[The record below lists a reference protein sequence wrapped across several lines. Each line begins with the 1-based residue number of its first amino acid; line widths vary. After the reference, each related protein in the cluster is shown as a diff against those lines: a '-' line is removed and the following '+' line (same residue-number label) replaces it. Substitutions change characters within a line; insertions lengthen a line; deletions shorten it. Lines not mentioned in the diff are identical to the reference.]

1 MGLREMLFPKK
12 ATEQQVS
19 QYFQT
24 LTAYQPIFTTF
35 NGGLYEMA
43 QTRAA
48 IHTIAKHCAKLKPE
62 VLGASNPEL
71 QKRLQTQPNPFMDTT
86 KFIYRLVTIL
96 LTQNNAFIIP
106 LFDPTFSK
114 VVGYFPV
121 LPSECKL
128 VTDNKGTVF
137 VRYTFRN
144 GANAVMELEKVGL
157 LNQMQYRDD
166 IFGESNNALMPTLRM
181 LSTVDEGIVEGVKS
195 SATLRFMAKLAQTLK
210 PDDIEKERKRFVAN
224 NLSAQNN
231 GGVLMYDPKYSEV
244 KQIESKPY
252 IVDAEQMDLINR
264 NVFNYFGVNE
274 NILQSKYTSSE
285 WAAFYESVIEPIAIQ
300 LSLVMT
306 NMTFTERER
315 SFGNE
320 IIFSANRL
328 QYASNDEKLD
338 IATQLIDRGIIT
350 LNDAREI
357 FNMPAVDGG
366 DVRVIRGEYT
376 NANEKTKEEVSADA
390 EEE

>member
-1 MGLREMLFPKK
+1 M
-12 ATEQQVS
+12 T

-24 LTAYQPIFTTF
+24 LTAYQPTFTTF
-35 NGGLYEMA
+35 NGGMYEMA

-62 VLGASNPEL
+62 VMGAGNKEL
-71 QKRLQTQPNPFMDTT
+71 QKKLQTQPNPFMDTT
-86 KFIYRLVTIL
+86 KFIYRLATIL
-96 LTQNNAFIIP
+96 MTQNNAFIIP
-106 LFDPTFSK
+106 IYDKSFFK
-114 VVGYFPV
+114 VTGYFPV
-121 LPSECKL
+121 LPSGCKL
-128 VTDNKGTVF
+128 VTDNIGTVY

-144 GANAVMELEKVGL
+144 GASAVMELEKVGI
-157 LNQMQYRDD
+157 LNQMQYKDD
-166 IFGESNNALMPTLRM
+166 VFGETNNALEPTLQM

-210 PDDIEKERKRFVAN
+210 PEDIEKERKRFTEN

-252 IVDAEQMDLINR
+252 IVDAEQMALINQ
-264 NVFNYFGVNE
+264 NVYNYFGVNE
-274 NILQSKYTSSE
+274 KILQSKYNSDE
-285 WAAFYESVIEPIAIQ
+285 WAAFYESVIEPFAIQ

-306 NMTFTERER
+306 NMTFNERER

-328 QYASNDEKLD
+328 QYASNDEKLN
-338 IATQLIDRGIIT
+338 IATQLTDRGIIT

-357 FNMPAVDGG
+357 FNMPPVDGG
-366 DVRVIRGEYT
+366 DIRVIRGEYT
-376 NANEKTKEEVSADA
+376 NANEKTKEGADA
-390 EEE
+390 DKE

>member
-1 MGLREMLFPKK
+1 MGLKEMLFPKK
-12 ATEQQVS
+12 LSGQHMT

-24 LTAYQPIFTTF
+24 LTAYQPTFTTF
-35 NGGLYEMA
+35 NGGMYEMA

-62 VLGASNPEL
+62 VIGAGNKEL
-71 QKRLQTQPNPFMDTT
+71 QKKLQTQPNPFMDTT

-96 LTQNNAFIIP
+96 LMQNNAFIVP
-106 LFDPTFSK
+106 LYDPTFSK
-114 VVGYFPV
+114 ITGYFPV

-128 VTDNKGTVF
+128 VTDRSGEIYL
-137 VRYTFRN
+137 RYQFLN
-144 GANAVMELEKVGL
+144 GQNAVLELSKVGL
-157 LNQMQYRDD
+157 LTQMQYRDD
-166 IFGESNNALMPTLRM
+166 VFGESNSALIPTMKM
-181 LSTVDEGIVEGVKS
+181 LHTVDEGIVEGVKN

-210 PDDIEKERKRFVAN
+210 PDDIEKERKRFVEN
-224 NLSAQNN
+224 NLSTQNN

-252 IVDAEQMDLINR
+252 IIDADQMAIINQ

-274 NILQSKYTSSE
+274 KILQSKYNSDE

-306 NMTFTERER
+306 NMTFSERER

-338 IATQLIDRGIIT
+338 IATQLTDRGIIT

-357 FNMPAVDGG
+357 FNMPPVDGG
-366 DVRVIRGEYT
+366 DIRVIRGEYT
-376 NANEKTKEEVSADA
+376 NANEKTKEGADA
-390 EEE
+390 DKE

>member
-1 MGLREMLFPKK
+1 MGLKEMLFPKK
-12 ATEQQVS
+12 LSGQHMT

-24 LTAYQPIFTTF
+24 LTAYQPTFTTF
-35 NGGLYEMA
+35 NGGMYEMA

-62 VLGASNPEL
+62 VIGAGNKEL
-71 QKRLQTQPNPFMDTT
+71 QKKLQTQPNPFMDTT
-86 KFIYRLVTIL
+86 KFIYRLATIL
-96 LTQNNAFIIP
+96 MAQNNAFIIP
-106 LFDPTFSK
+106 IYDKSFSK
-114 VVGYFPV
+114 VTGYFPV

-128 VTDNKGTVF
+128 VTDNIGTVY

-144 GANAVMELEKVGL
+144 GASAVMELEKVGI
-157 LNQMQYRDD
+157 LNQMQYKDD
-166 IFGESNNALMPTLRM
+166 VFGETNNALEPTLQM

-210 PDDIEKERKRFVAN
+210 PEDIEKERKRFTEN

-252 IVDAEQMDLINR
+252 IVDAEQMALINQ
-264 NVFNYFGVNE
+264 NVYNYFGVNE
-274 NILQSKYTSSE
+274 KILQSKYNSDE
-285 WAAFYESVIEPIAIQ
+285 WAAFYESVIEPFAIQ

-306 NMTFTERER
+306 NMTFNERER

-328 QYASNDEKLD
+328 QYASNDEKLN
-338 IATQLIDRGIIT
+338 IATQLTDRGIIT

-357 FNMPAVDGG
+357 FNMPPVDGG
-366 DVRVIRGEYT
+366 DIRVIRGEYT
-376 NANEKTKEEVSADA
+376 NANEKTKEGADA
-390 EEE
+390 DKE